1 MSDLNTAPPVDG
13 GGAPPV
19 DGGQATETWYSKF
32 EDPGLRGY
40 IENKAWKDPGE
51 AVTAYR
57 NLETFVGTPADR
69 LLKLPEKAD
78 DPAWRDIHTKLGF
91 AAPDKP
97 EGYNIEVPEG
107 ASPEFADQARQWAL
121 KNKIPAHMM
130 EGLSKDWNAWVAG
143 QVTAQQEQE
152 QLRAQ
157 ADLNQLKSEWGQSY
171 AGSVELARRAA
182 GEAARI
188 AGIGADELSAVE
200 GALGTAKFMKLFA
213 GIGSTTS
220 GEAPAH
226 GTESPGRTGFNLS
239 PEAAQARLDG
249 LKKDSAWF
257 QRYNSGDQ
265 QARNEWDTLNRIAS
279 GA

>member
-13 GGAPPV
+13 GGAPAV
-19 DGGQATETWYSKF
+19 DGGQATDTWYSKF

-157 ADLNQLKSEWGQSY
+157 ADLNQLRSEWGQSY

-188 AGIGADELSAVE
+188 AGIGAEELSAVE
-200 GALGTAKFMKLFA
+200 GALGTAKFMRLFA

-265 QARNEWDTLNRIAS
+265 QARSEWDTLNRIAS